1 MTYGMISLRY
11 MNNYK
16 HVLRLLKQDLKD
28 AQEAKEHIIQSEG
41 EGGESH
47 IDQEGYIRGLEWSI
61 KSLEL
66 NT

>member
-1 MTYGMISLRY
+1 

-28 AQEAKEHIIQSEG
+28 AQEAKERIIQSEG